1 MRTPVSLSLF
11 ALLFAASGAA
21 AQPGAKAA
29 AARAHASANR
39 ALPGPVGEV
48 RAGTPVTG
56 VLARGDSVL
65 DDSSYVDVWTYRA
78 RKGERIRVSARSP
91 KFDVFLRVDLP
102 PTTTSLAFDD
112 DGGGGTDA
120 RLTVDLLNDGTYT
133 IGVNAFRKGETGS
146 YTLSVESSLAGGEVA
161 ASKDWA
167 ALYPGGADP
176 AERYAVLV
184 GIEAYP
190 SDRKNLDGPASDVR
204 LMRDVLVRRFGFR
217 PGNVVTLL
225 DREGS
230 REQIVQAVQRHL
242 GQAGPDGVAVFYYSG
257 HGARLEGN
265 FATAGVADPEADG
278 KDEAIAVWGSGQ
290 NGSLILDDELG
301 ALSEGLRA
309 GRGLFIFDSCNSGTV
324 LRGASAFG
332 GGDGKAKY
340 LAWGEMRAWTELPAA
355 WLPSARGEASLAGA
369 LQGDAAPRSRMLVA
383 ASAEH
388 ESSWAAGG
396 SWPGGGEE
404 SVFTHFF
411 VEQLRAAT
419 AATTF
424 QQAVDATFAPTTRY
438 AKQRFG
444 KAQSPRAEGTDVG
457 TSIEAFLRKR

>member
-1 MRTPVSLSLF
+1 MRTPVASLSLL
-11 ALLFAASGAA
+11 ALLLAAPFAA
-21 AQPGAKAA
+21 AQPEAKAL

-39 ALPGPVGEV
+39 GLPGPVGEV
-48 RAGTPVTG
+48 RAGTPVSG

-78 RKGERIRVSARSP
+78 KRGERIRVTAKSP

-102 PTTTSLAFDD
+102 PTSTSLAFDD
-112 DGGGGTDA
+112 DGAGGTDA
-120 RLTVDLLNDGTYT
+120 RLTVDLLHDGTYT
-133 IGVNAFRKGETGS
+133 IGVNAFHKGDTGS
-146 YTLSVESSLAGGEVA
+146 YTLSVESSLAGGAVA

-167 ALYPGGADP
+167 ALYPGGGDP

-204 LMRDVLVRRFGFR
+204 LMREVLVQRFGFR
-217 PGNVVTLL
+217 ASNVVTLV

-230 REQIVQAVQRHL
+230 REQIVEAVRRHL

-257 HGARLEGN
+257 HGARLDGN
-265 FATAGVADPEADG
+265 FATGGTADAEADG
-278 KDEAIAVWGSGQ
+278 KDEAIAVWGSGE

-309 GRGLFIFDSCNSGTV
+309 GRGLWIFDSCNSGTV
-324 LRGASAFG
+324 LRGSAFG
-332 GGDGKAKY
+332 GGDGNAKF
-340 LAWGEMRAWTELPAA
+340 LSWDEMRAWTELPEA
-355 WLPSARGEASLAGA
+355 WIESPRGEAGLSGA
-369 LQGDAAPRSRMLVA
+369 LEGGSPRKRLLVA

-419 AATTF
+419 ATTTF

-444 KAQSPRAEGTDVG
+444 KAQSPRVEGTDAG
-457 TSIEAFLRKR
+457 MAIEAFLRKR